1 MKKVLLVLGSLFAF
15 FGSATARLE
24 PCHPQTNTFLASYS
38 HVMTHGCFEVV
49 HGIESAEI
57 SRCCNSISQTKCAQE
72 LINFIEKHEE
82 GKSAHISENC
92 KLV

>member
-1 MKKVLLVLGSLFAF
+1 MKKVLFVLGSLLAF
-15 FGSATARLE
+15 ISGSAARLE

-49 HGIESAEI
+49 HGIESADM

-72 LINFIEKHEE
+72 LIDFIEKHEE
-82 GKSAHISENC
+82 GKSALISEKC